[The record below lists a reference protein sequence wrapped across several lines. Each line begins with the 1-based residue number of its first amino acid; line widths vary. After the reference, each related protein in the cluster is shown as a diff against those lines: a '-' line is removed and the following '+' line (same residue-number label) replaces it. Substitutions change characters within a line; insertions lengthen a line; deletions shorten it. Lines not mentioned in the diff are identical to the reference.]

1 MPLHVMANFGGFL
14 CECMAWKGHIV
25 RGDRCLKDYGFRLS
39 QARVDSAE
47 RFYSNCTNKSITRE
61 CSEFLI
67 TLNNIIYGHNW
78 FEKQKTCFSKMRPA
92 PQIVKC

>member
-14 CECMAWKGHIV
+14 CECGLESLINLLKASLVYGHVV

-47 RFYSNCTNKSITRE
+47 RFYSNCTNKSITRVSTWE
-61 CSEFLI
+61 PLS
-67 TLNNIIYGHNW
+67 
-78 FEKQKTCFSKMRPA
+78 
-92 PQIVKC
+92 

>member
-47 RFYSNCTNKSITRE
+47 RFYSNCTNKSITRGHTKLVLAE
-61 CSEFLI
+61 
-67 TLNNIIYGHNW
+67 II
-78 FEKQKTCFSKMRPA
+78 
-92 PQIVKC
+92 

>member
-47 RFYSNCTNKSITRE
+47 LVRNGFANFILLFCSVSIRTAPTSPSLE
-61 CSEFLI
+61 V
-67 TLNNIIYGHNW
+67 TL
-78 FEKQKTCFSKMRPA
+78 S
-92 PQIVKC
+92 